1 MTTPLETMHLYTKIL
16 TGMVLL
22 LNIGLLISIRIGLK
36 HASLSLAGD
45 KSEAGTKR
53 WASVRRQMMVL
64 ILSVVAINIG
74 AMLANN
80 KVVEAT
86 REIAAESSPTLPLE
100 YMLSMTKAS
109 K

>member
-22 LNIGLLISIRIGLK
+22 LNIGLLISIRMGLK
-36 HASLSLAGD
+36 HASLTLAGD
-45 KSEAGTKR
+45 KSEEGTKR

-64 ILSVVAINIG
+64 IVSVVAINIG

-86 REIAAESSPTLPLE
+86 RELAAEIPQNSPLE
-100 YMLSMTKAS
+100 FALSMTKTS